1 MELKVMG
8 WGVFKNNIYWK
19 RIFISAGL
27 YLKKNQQINVTGDAV
42 LESNKTSED
51 TCQVPDDQN
60 RGTPWQ
66 FSLSLAPP
74 SDFGKN
80 LNYHSG
86 FSTPAH
92 YYRWHCP
99 WVQQDIQR
107 FLPSHRRQPS
117 RERERKRDRERD
129 IERENNKVM
138 LPVTLSLSPTRH
150 PKIPAMSPTT
160 AVKRERERERERER
174 QRQTERERQR
184 KRQGETERERKQQI
198 NITGN
203 AVLES
208 NEISENARQV
218 SDNGRQER

>member
-1 MELKVMG
+1 MLFGTKKLYKLPIQTFRGDVQPESLSRRVEKRGPCWGLKMELKVMG

-92 YYRWHCP
+92 YYR
-99 WVQQDIQR
+99 
-107 FLPSHRRQPS
+107 
-117 RERERKRDRERD
+117 
-129 IERENNKVM
+129 
-138 LPVTLSLSPTRH
+138 
-150 PKIPAMSPTT
+150 
-160 AVKRERERERERER
+160 
-174 QRQTERERQR
+174 
-184 KRQGETERERKQQI
+184 
-198 NITGN
+198 
-203 AVLES
+203 
-208 NEISENARQV
+208 
-218 SDNGRQER
+218 